1 MNNNEETARLIRI
14 NELAKK
20 AKTIGLSEEEI
31 KERNILRKE
40 FLVAFRNN
48 VKSTIDNITIVEN
61 DGSHT
66 PLSKKDI

>member
-31 KERNILRKE
+31 KERNILRRE